1 MLSII
6 IPVYN
11 GASYLERLFQ
21 TLPQTE
27 ATEYELVF
35 VNDGST
41 DNSAELLKEYGASG
55 KYNMKLCS
63 ISNSGVSAARNKG
76 LELAEGDYIA
86 FLDCDDRIPAN
97 YLAAFRAFT
106 APQSGTG
113 TASEFTSPDF
123 TSPDLVAF
131 QSLRTANVPETGT
144 ESPLQATKT
153 LTGVEMLFQMAKNP
167 TRYGVYNF
175 FYKKSLLEKHQM
187 RFATGYAYYEDYD
200 FLYRLL
206 AVTDQVVYTETV
218 LYYYLLQEGTAMAT
232 FKVERLQNIEL
243 LRADIPFI
251 AVHAPEFLSEYRKHV
266 LNRIYWSVM
275 WQAALAFPVGK
286 ALQFGHKSHMR
297 RRMFRLRNHPD
308 RKVRISAKLYLQ
320 SPLAFVLAARLLGKS
335 HSRVGK
341 TDWKPFENYF
351 RSNK

>member
-21 TLPQTE
+21 ALPQTK
-27 ATEYELVF
+27 AAEYELIF

-76 LELAEGDYIA
+76 MELAEGDYIA

-97 YLAAFRAFT
+97 YLEAFRALT
-106 APQSGTG
+106 APQSGTD
-113 TASEFTSPDF
+113 A
-123 TSPDLVAF
+123 SPDLVAF
-131 QSLRTANVPETGT
+131 QSLRTATAPDVGT

-175 FYKKSLLEKHQM
+175 FYKKSLLEAQQM

-206 AVTDQVVYTETV
+206 AVTDQVVFTETV

-286 ALQFGHKSHMR
+286 VLQFGHKSHMR

-308 RKVRISAKLYLQ
+308 RKVRVSAKLYLQ
-320 SPLAFVLAARLLGKS
+320 SPVAFVVAAKLLGKS

-341 TDWKPFENYF
+341 TDWEPFANYF
-351 RSNK
+351 RSL

>member
-21 TLPQTE
+21 TLPTTA
-27 ATEYELVF
+27 ATEYELIF
-35 VNDGST
+35 INDGST

-86 FLDCDDRIPAN
+86 FLDCDDSIPAN
-97 YLAAFRAFT
+97 YLAAFRLLT
-106 APQSGTG
+106 APQSGVG
-113 TASEFTSPDF
+113 ASLDEV
-123 TSPDLVAF
+123 SPDLVAF
-131 QSLRTANVPETGT
+131 QSWRTAKVPEIGT
-144 ESPLQATKT
+144 ESPLQGTQT
-153 LTGVEMLFQMAKNP
+153 MTGVEMLFQMAKNP

-175 FYKKSLLEKHQM
+175 FYKKSLLERQQM
-187 RFATGYAYYEDYD
+187 RFATGYSYYEDYD

-206 AVTDQVVYTETV
+206 SVTDRVVYTETV
-218 LYYYLLQEGTAMAT
+218 LYYYLLQEGTAVAT

-243 LRADIPFI
+243 LRSDIPFI

-320 SPLAFVLAARLLGKS
+320 SPLAFVLAAKLLGKS

-341 TDWKPFENYF
+341 TDWKPFADYF
-351 RSNK
+351 QSL

>member
-6 IPVYN
+6 IPIYN

-21 TLPQTE
+21 SLPQTE
-27 ATEYELVF
+27 ATEYELIF

-86 FLDCDDRIPAN
+86 FLDCDDLIPAN
-97 YLAAFRAFT
+97 YLAAFRTLT
-106 APQSGTG
+106 APLDGLNMT
-113 TASEFTSPDF
+113 
-123 TSPDLVAF
+123 PDLVAF
-131 QSLRTANVPETGT
+131 QSLRTANAPETGT
-144 ESPLQATKT
+144 ESQLRGTKT

-175 FYKKSLLEKHQM
+175 FYKRSLLEAQQM

-206 AVTDQVVYTETV
+206 SVTDRVVYTETV

-243 LRADIPFI
+243 LQADIPFI
-251 AVHAPEFLSEYRKHV
+251 AVHAPEFLSEYRGHV

-286 ALQFGHKSHMR
+286 ALRFGHKTHMK
-297 RRMFRLRNHPD
+297 RRMLRLRNHPD
-308 RKVRISAKLYLQ
+308 RKVRLSARLYLQ
-320 SPLAFVLAARLLGKS
+320 SPLAFVLAAKLLGKS

-341 TDWKPFENYF
+341 TDWEPFATYF
-351 RSNK
+351 RSL

>member
-21 TLPQTE
+21 SLPSTE
-27 ATEYELVF
+27 AAEYELIF
-35 VNDGST
+35 INDGST
-41 DNSAELLKEYGASG
+41 DNSAALLEEYGASG

-97 YLAAFRAFT
+97 YLAAFRALT
-106 APQSGTG
+106 APQSGTS
-113 TASEFTSPDF
+113 ASSDSASLDSVT
-123 TSPDLVAF
+123 PDLVAF
-131 QSLRTANVPETGT
+131 QSLRTATVPETGA
-144 ESPLQATKT
+144 ESPLQATQT
-153 LTGVEMLFQMAKNP
+153 LTGVEMLFQMAQNP
-167 TRYGVYNF
+167 TKYGVYNF
-175 FYKKSLLEKHQM
+175 FYKKSLLEAQQM

-308 RKVRISAKLYLQ
+308 RKVRVSAKLYLQ
-320 SPLAFVLAARLLGKS
+320 SPLAFVLAAKLLGKS

-341 TDWKPFENYF
+341 TDWEPFANYF
-351 RSNK
+351 RSL